1 MNTCTHHL
9 GTPGRPCPW
18 ACVAVV
24 PAFVAAVAPPTA
36 GHREGVSA
44 GHVHI
49 ADRVAQLLERH
60 GLADVPDTV
69 AGLA

>member
-1 MNTCTHHL
+1 MSAAAV
-9 GTPGRPCPW
+9 PIAQPCAIVSSGNRGPLSML
-18 ACVAVV
+18 VFEGAVV
-24 PAFVAAVAPPTA
+24 AIFT
-36 GHREGVSA
+36 A

-69 AGLA
+69 EGLV

>member
-1 MNTCTHHL
+1 MTAAAV
-9 GTPGRPCPW
+9 PIAQPCAIVASGNRGPLSML
-18 ACVAVV
+18 VFEGAVV
-24 PAFVAAVAPPTA
+24 AIFT
-36 GHREGVSA
+36 A

-69 AGLA
+69 EGLV

>member
-1 MNTCTHHL
+1 MSAAAV
-9 GTPGRPCPW
+9 PIAQPCAIVSSGNRGPLSML
-18 ACVAVV
+18 VFEGAVV
-24 PAFVAAVAPPTA
+24 AIFT
-36 GHREGVSA
+36 A